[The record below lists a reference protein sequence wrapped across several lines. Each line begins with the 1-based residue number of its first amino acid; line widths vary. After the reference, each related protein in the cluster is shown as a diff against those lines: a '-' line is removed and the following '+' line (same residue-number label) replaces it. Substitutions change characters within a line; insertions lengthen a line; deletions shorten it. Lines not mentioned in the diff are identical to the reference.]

1 MSKVMFE
8 NGIGHESSTG
18 LEVPS
23 APRIWTYALAGFIA
37 ITVFVAGFV
46 GWSMSAPL
54 STAAVTT
61 GVIKVERNRR
71 VVQNL
76 EGGVIREIFVQE
88 GSMVT
93 PGQVVMRLHDE
104 QTGASADL
112 LSNFYDSQ
120 RVLRARLRAETERA
134 EELDIPEDV
143 LGRRSQAR
151 ISDLVTQQISIFRER
166 RRSIEGQTAI
176 LKRRAQQL
184 EAEIRA
190 YEAISQSHQI
200 QLQFIRE
207 EEKTVRTLVNQG
219 YEKKPRLLALQRQAA
234 ALEGNRDEQNSLIA
248 RARQSIA
255 ENELQITQLQTN
267 FQREVALELRDVE
280 NRIVETEERQRA
292 ASDIQL
298 RREIVAPVGG
308 MVVNFRFN
316 TIGGVVRPG
325 EQILEIVPGKEK
337 LIIEV
342 TVMPQDIDI
351 VSIGLRAEVRLTA
364 FKQRVVPMIHGHV
377 IYVSADAFA
386 NERTGQLTYR
396 AHVQIDEE
404 QVEKLEKLVGVRL
417 SPGMPAEVLI
427 ASGERTF
434 LSYLVTPLRDSF
446 RRAFREQ

>member
-1 MSKVMFE
+1 MGKVMFE
-8 NGIGHESSTG
+8 NGIGHESATG

-23 APRIWTYALAGFIA
+23 APRTWTYVLAGLIA
-37 ITVFVAGFV
+37 ITAFVAGFV

-61 GVIKVERNRR
+61 GVLKVERNRR

-88 GSMVT
+88 GSIVT

-112 LSNFYDSQ
+112 LSMFYDSQ
-120 RVLRARLRAETERA
+120 RALRTRLKAEA
-134 EELDIPEDV
+134 EYASALSFDED
-143 LGRRSQAR
+143 LMGRRSHAR
-151 ISDLVTQQISIFRER
+151 ISDLLSQQTSIFRER
-166 RRSIEGQTAI
+166 RRSIEGQISI
-176 LKRRAQQL
+176 LKRRVQQL

-190 YEAISQSHQI
+190 YESIAQSHHI

-207 EEKTVRTLVNQG
+207 EEKTVRQLVTAG

-255 ENELQITQLQTN
+255 ETELQMNQLQTN
-267 FQREVALELRDVE
+267 FQRDVALELRDVE
-280 NRIVETEERQRA
+280 SRIVETEERQRA

-308 MVVNFRFN
+308 MVVNFKFN

-342 TVMPQDIDI
+342 NVMPQDIDI
-351 VSIGLRAEVRLTA
+351 VSIGLKAEVRLTA
-364 FKQRVVPMIHGHV
+364 FKQRTVPVLFGHV
-377 IYVSADAFA
+377 VSVSPDIFQ
-386 NERTGQLTYR
+386 NERNGQQPFYR
-396 AHVQIDEE
+396 ATVNIDPE
-404 QVEKLEKLVGVRL
+404 QLVKLEGL
-417 SPGMPAEVLI
+417 SLQPGMPAEVLI
-427 ASGERTF
+427 ISGERTMF
-434 LSYLVTPLRDSF
+434 RYLADPIVQSF

>member
-54 STAAVTT
+54 ATAAVTT

-120 RVLRARLRAETERA
+120 RVLRARLKAETEHGD
-134 EELDIPEDV
+134 ELQIPEDV

-151 ISDLVTQQISIFRER
+151 ISDLVSQQISIFRER
-166 RRSIEGQTAI
+166 RRSIDGQTAI
-176 LKRRAQQL
+176 LNRRAQQL

-190 YEAISQSHQI
+190 
-200 QLQFIRE
+200 
-207 EEKTVRTLVNQG
+207 
-219 YEKKPRLLALQRQAA
+219 
-234 ALEGNRDEQNSLIA
+234 
-248 RARQSIA
+248 
-255 ENELQITQLQTN
+255 
-267 FQREVALELRDVE
+267 
-280 NRIVETEERQRA
+280 
-292 ASDIQL
+292 
-298 RREIVAPVGG
+298 
-308 MVVNFRFN
+308 
-316 TIGGVVRPG
+316 
-325 EQILEIVPGKEK
+325 
-337 LIIEV
+337 
-342 TVMPQDIDI
+342 
-351 VSIGLRAEVRLTA
+351 
-364 FKQRVVPMIHGHV
+364 
-377 IYVSADAFA
+377 
-386 NERTGQLTYR
+386 
-396 AHVQIDEE
+396 
-404 QVEKLEKLVGVRL
+404 
-417 SPGMPAEVLI
+417 
-427 ASGERTF
+427 
-434 LSYLVTPLRDSF
+434 
-446 RRAFREQ
+446 

>member
-18 LEVPS
+18 LVVPS
-23 APRIWTYALAGFIA
+23 QPRIWTYALAGFIA
-37 ITVFVAGFV
+37 ITVFIVSFI

-76 EGGVIREIFVQE
+76 EGGVIREILVQE

-93 PGQVVMRLHDE
+93 PGQLVMRLHDE

-112 LSNFYDSQ
+112 LSSFYDSQ
-120 RVLRARLRAETERA
+120 RALRARLKAEADRTED
-134 EELDIPEDV
+134 LDFPEDI
-143 LGRRSQAR
+143 LSRRSQAR
-151 ISDLVTQQISIFRER
+151 ISDLLTQQTSIFRER
-166 RRSIEGQTAI
+166 RRSIDGQTSI
-176 LKRRAQQL
+176 LKRRVQQL

-190 YEAISQSHQI
+190 YESIARSLQT

-207 EEKTVRTLVNQG
+207 EEATVRVLVTQG
-219 YEKKPRLLALQRQAA
+219 YERKPRLLALQRQAA

-255 ENELQITQLQTN
+255 ENELQMNQLQNN
-267 FQREVALELRDVE
+267 FQREVALELREVE
-280 NRIVETEERQRA
+280 SRIVETEERQRTA
-292 ASDIQL
+292 MDIQL
-298 RREIVAPVGG
+298 RREVLAPVGG
-308 MVVNFRFN
+308 MVVNFKFN
-316 TIGGVVRPG
+316 TIGGVVKPG
-325 EQILEIVPGKEK
+325 EQIMEIVPGKEK

-342 TVMPQDIDI
+342 NVMPQDIDI
-351 VSIGLRAEVRLTA
+351 VSVGLKAEVRLTA

-377 IYVSADAFA
+377 IYVSPDAFV
-386 NERTGQLTYR
+386 NDRTGVSTYR

-404 QVEKLEKLVGVRL
+404 QVEKLERLLGVRL

-434 LSYLVTPLRDSF
+434 LTYLTTPLRDSF